1 MSEVKNFEL
10 AYRETVDSF
19 LFEEKENHVIKP
31 HYFVKFYYSSQSN
44 CGIRIVVERHSIFRK
59 MEIVLSTYED
69 ISATEINNELAFSWL
84 ENALKLTNTSK
95 DWE

>member
-1 MSEVKNFEL
+1 MSEVKNFDL

-19 LFEEKENHVIKP
+19 LFEEKENHLIKP

-44 CGIRIVVERHSIFRK
+44 CGIRIVVERHAIFGK

-69 ISATEINNELAFSWL
+69 ISTVEINNELAISWL
-84 ENALKLTNTSK
+84 EKALKMSSTLK
-95 DWE
+95 D